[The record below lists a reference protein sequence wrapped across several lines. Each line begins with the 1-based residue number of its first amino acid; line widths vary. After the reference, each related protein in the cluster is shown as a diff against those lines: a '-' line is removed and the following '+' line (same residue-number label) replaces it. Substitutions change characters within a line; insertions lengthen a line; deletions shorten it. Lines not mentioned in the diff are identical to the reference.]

1 MFSPRLAYLLLVFG
15 LMGHVLAAY
24 HRGAPIAY
32 VHHILGFFLILF
44 VTGGIILMLGRF
56 LWKGRPDITFLV
68 IAAVQAL
75 FGVAVYILEA
85 TH

>member
-1 MFSPRLAYLLLVFG
+1 MMPPRLGYLLLVFG
-15 LMGHVLAAY
+15 LLGHVLAAY
-24 HRGAPIAY
+24 QCGAPIAY

-68 IAAVQAL
+68 IGAVQAL
-75 FGVAVYILEA
+75 FGVVVYILEA
-85 TH
+85 NH